1 MPETPQ
7 ARKERARSLRRLILI
22 IFHLAK
28 DARAVFRIPNF
39 YQEESKK
46 ARIVEVYSESSED
59 EAAPE
64 SESEA
69 NIESGSEADEK
80 VYLMVPRRRRG
91 NGTPIVQ
98 AADRTV
104 PSTRTARKEVLDG
117 VYPPPRDKGKGLPIK
132 DLQSSPDPTRTQS
145 GNQPALTPVKS
156 AAKPKTAVPELTPVD
171 ARKVRFDIPE
181 APDTDMDDSRKS
193 RAVDKNSGKKVA
205 EQRPKED
212 KEERKIGR
220 QSAISGTVNKRN
232 LTERILDLDTL
243 VEEAAY
249 NNESE
254 RSRDKLRRS
263 ERLETEISFEKEI
276 QGLITVA
283 EGWIMTRLNDSIQ
296 RSHTAKRDKRG
307 DEEKEEWRDEP
318 VTITPES
325 KPYSSDMSSASSFP
339 NSSFETVQY
348 LSRNHYHRPGPPD
361 ARLGG
366 DSPDAAIQRAKRPLD
381 VHPAFSASPQS
392 FYLGSS
398 TREDGQ
404 VVHDMVNLNSIQV
417 LYNPEDGRPFTLTG
431 HLYSHLLQSPS
442 ATSVVWPLEIPY
454 PSDTRIRA
462 ITANNDSRY
471 APYPTAPANDAAAA
485 PRSVPQSRTSPSTVH
500 PQDILLTQREATRDV
515 DESAIRA
522 GDVGYSVD
530 FGHVVADS
538 PRSTPESLPAL
549 SPASNS
555 EEDDFEYQPVETYN
569 ESEVS
574 DSGTPFVATHPA
586 AASSQPEN
594 TPTIAHPVPL
604 PAVAQ
609 PTAQTLHES
618 IVVNNLRQIL
628 GVETSDEVHNL
639 TQLRDLARMAAD
651 QASTAYEM
659 FVAQIEEKRAELA
672 AQSQAQ
678 NKPECVAQP
687 ALSQMMTE
695 AIITHR
701 EPFSLL
707 KGVGSSRAVAEE
719 EEETESSSSEEI
731 GVDPLVFGR
740 PGSALGPITEPS
752 ESEIRD
758 GETITTNLASLSTT
772 SLGYSPLDSLLLSP
786 RTDRSVESDN
796 DFVDPQ
802 ALIDDALHRI
812 AAGSPTKR
820 VVHPDSPPTP
830 PSPPSSDPSAAAS
843 PTDDA
848 DSISSIDS
856 NDFLANAAQI
866 TGFPPIFQF
875 NDGSDGTVGDEIFQW
890 VEHQMEREEFSRNW
904 DSEHIRE
911 SFNNA
916 RYTAYSILGE
926 LLDVDL
932 MARENMERYKKNVEQ
947 FTTLARARAAH
958 NAQPDTVAL
967 DTLPDPP
974 QSSTS
979 LDVSLQAPAEQ
990 VPSPPTSETELVDDH
1005 DVDDSNQTGKRKAAS
1020 SRSSSSDAP
1029 PRKRFRKFR
1038 GDSLWRNVVH
1048 QEAFK
1053 AAHLLNPQVLGALSF
1068 VRRNIVDGI
1077 TRTQDILVRERCDF
1091 RPARERYF
1099 SENEWV
1105 VDIRARPP
1113 RFAGS
1118 RRSIHPFLFDA
1129 EAAKLEVEYNALYDR
1144 HYYDLTWLVNDLLRI
1159 RFQDPYPIGLLLNAG
1174 FLDFYHP
1181 ATDAADFWDRFGGSS
1196 GSSHSPDA
1204 ESVPDAV
1211 DHANHASDMDTDSED
1226 AHRDK
1231 RLALSLDDDAPPF
1244 AAAHDAHDTNEST
1257 GEMETDTPAQRPLFR
1272 VPDSVFHRRVSRAET
1287 VAAN

>member
-1 MPETPQ
+1 
-7 ARKERARSLRRLILI
+7 
-22 IFHLAK
+22 
-28 DARAVFRIPNF
+28 
-39 YQEESKK
+39 
-46 ARIVEVYSESSED
+46 
-59 EAAPE
+59 
-64 SESEA
+64 
-69 NIESGSEADEK
+69 
-80 VYLMVPRRRRG
+80 
-91 NGTPIVQ
+91 
-98 AADRTV
+98 
-104 PSTRTARKEVLDG
+104 
-117 VYPPPRDKGKGLPIK
+117 
-132 DLQSSPDPTRTQS
+132 
-145 GNQPALTPVKS
+145 
-156 AAKPKTAVPELTPVD
+156 
-171 ARKVRFDIPE
+171 
-181 APDTDMDDSRKS
+181 
-193 RAVDKNSGKKVA
+193 
-205 EQRPKED
+205 
-212 KEERKIGR
+212 
-220 QSAISGTVNKRN
+220 
-232 LTERILDLDTL
+232 
-243 VEEAAY
+243 
-249 NNESE
+249 
-254 RSRDKLRRS
+254 
-263 ERLETEISFEKEI
+263 
-276 QGLITVA
+276 
-283 EGWIMTRLNDSIQ
+283 
-296 RSHTAKRDKRG
+296 
-307 DEEKEEWRDEP
+307 
-318 VTITPES
+318 
-325 KPYSSDMSSASSFP
+325 MSSASSFP

-361 ARLGG
+361 ARLGD
-366 DSPDAAIQRAKRPLD
+366 DSPDAAIQRAVSLQWENFLQKRPLD

-392 FYLGSS
+392 FYLGS
-398 TREDGQ
+398 TVREDGQ

-417 LYNPEDGRPFTLTG
+417 LYNQEDGRPFTLTG

-442 ATSVVWPLEIPY
+442 ATSVVWPLETPY

-462 ITANNDSRY
+462 VMDDFASLDHHPNNDSRY

-485 PRSVPQSRTSPSTVH
+485 PRSVSTPYCEDIAIYQVPQSRTSPPTVH
-500 PQDILLTQREATRDV
+500 PQDIILTQRETARDV
-515 DESAIRA
+515 DESAFRA

-555 EEDDFEYQPVETYN
+555 EEDDFEYQPVETCESCSGPQHAAFYDCPAWRLPPYSTDN
-569 ESEVS
+569 ESEGAFYFVDDILRSEVLIKSLVS
-574 DSGTPFVATHPA
+574 DSGTPFVATHLA

-594 TPTIAHPVPL
+594 TPTIAHPAPL

-672 AQSQAQ
+672 AQNQAQ
-678 NKPECVAQP
+678 SQFECVAQP
-687 ALSQMMTE
+687 NLSQMMTE
-695 AIITHR
+695 AIVTHR
-701 EPFSLL
+701 EPISLL
-707 KGVGSSRAVAEE
+707 SGVGSSRVVAEE
-719 EEETESSSSEEI
+719 EEETGSSSSEEI

-958 NAQPDTVAL
+958 NAQPDAVAL
-967 DTLPDPP
+967 DTLPDPS

-1029 PRKRFRKFR
+1029 PRKHFRKFR

-1118 RRSIHPFLFDA
+1118 RRSIHPLLFDA

-1144 HYYDLTWLVNDLLRI
+1144 HYYDLAWLVNDLLRI

-1231 RLALSLDDDAPPF
+1231 RLALSPDDDAPPF

-1272 VPDSVFHRRVSRAET
+1272 VPDSVFIAACLVPRRSQ
-1287 VAAN
+1287 AN